1 MIKYLSVDIYI
12 CDKNVFPQCEE
23 LETIYKNIVNSAFN
37 VQFII
42 QNDGLNHDSKNPI
55 QPFYLLYYTYP
66 LIQYSIRLFFYFQ
79 KFTYESDEGWS
90 FKIFINTMEYL
101 Q

>member
-42 QNDGLNHDSKNPI
+42 
-55 QPFYLLYYTYP
+55 
-66 LIQYSIRLFFYFQ
+66 
-79 KFTYESDEGWS
+79 
-90 FKIFINTMEYL
+90 
-101 Q
+101 